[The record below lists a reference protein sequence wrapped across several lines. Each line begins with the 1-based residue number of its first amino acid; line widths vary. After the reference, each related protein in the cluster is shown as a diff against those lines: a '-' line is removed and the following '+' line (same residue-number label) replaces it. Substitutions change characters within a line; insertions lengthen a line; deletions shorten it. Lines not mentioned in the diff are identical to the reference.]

1 MSLNGRTQASKQA
14 GQKGP
19 AAGPPAGRGLL
30 ASNCSHGVALPG
42 SAEAVPPWRGRPGSS
57 SDFFPDFTS
66 PSAAR
71 KSRPGNAEQLSDKR
85 RDGAASASGF
95 LGALIRRRAE
105 GAQNVARSRAP
116 SSVGNQS
123 LRKPSWRRGSR
134 RVSPSR
140 LTLREP
146 RPQSRRPQCPGGGS
160 RRAPG
165 GPRRWKRSP
174 RSLSAPGGPRGGR
187 VPTERPA
194 AAEGHRSR
202 PRRWKGRHRGGGCCA
217 CAGVRREGA
226 DGSLGRAGTLPARA
240 PCGCAELPHRP
251 ARPRRRRRCRHGPVG
266 LGLLHRRHA
275 SPADQDKTG
284 WDTVR
289 KSRSDYPE
297 GSGFASSHV
306 PGIMQLHKET
316 PKSPAS
322 ACPLLEKTPPVKSPA
337 PRPLEDVEPVSSTQE
352 DMFDQNSTTV
362 GIAPD
367 NGCAM
372 SRLEEANSPLSTP
385 ADPLQV
391 LHLSGQGPL
400 SNCASGLA
408 RTTSEILQPVPC
420 IVPRSPT
427 EQEAEG
433 KQEDAPLKTPGTL
446 EASIPVSQD
455 AFVLQPIPTPS
466 QPEFSHDTFLPSP
479 SLEEGCKTEAEKGEN
494 SDVSTPADGSEVL
507 EAATSASFA
516 EAPLP
521 GPLEKDCV
529 LALSASEGSQLTAVE
544 KEKTGVTAPCALV
557 EKLCLPDDGSEQEA
571 NEDSQPLFVQS
582 AGGTSSGQACDDLS
596 NQGNVSSK
604 TSLLLERK
612 AVPEAPCEKPGEA
625 KLLNEGLSLHL
636 TISQERMAVEQV
648 EYSVVRE
655 AIPKNDSQA
664 AGELALAG
672 SGKQDPL
679 DNPSEAAL
687 EVQSTCQSI
696 NPGMMLKQSDS
707 EPQPERE
714 SSQFQRASIF
724 PGEILHADVL
734 PEPPFRISLAKERDV
749 FQPLTSIT
757 PPLVGQHKKGP
768 RHSTP
773 IVFGNDSDHPVV
785 AAEGIDGISVGGASV
800 SAAKMENSHQGS
812 SVVACEEEG
821 GLSLRRSL
829 VTPVMEESEE
839 PLPFSLEKP
848 EAKERKNGLAATN
861 NPSSQKMPSVFTR
874 VCGSQPEEK
883 APGPEEPSSPFRD
896 DLFNFPSSQ
905 EEDEPRRTW
914 QDQQKSVSL
923 GCRQVLP
930 KQQSEVGEAMDMDV
944 AQFQQGENQR
954 APEKSDPVVAS
965 EGKTDAPKSRSR
977 NSQRAQTPELLE
989 GLAGSVSAATQTA
1002 SAIQVEIG
1010 TSMACSAPRQCS
1022 ASVQTEKDF
1031 VWQPGS
1037 APEAQHNQKEEE
1049 FELPHQPAGRVLQR
1063 HVRTIREVRT
1073 HVTRVIT
1080 DVYYKDG
1087 TEVERQVV
1095 EEREEPHVD
1104 CYECEVDVSPSRTG
1118 AFSLTSGDLG
1128 DISSF
1133 SSKASGLQ
1141 RTSSGGSSALS
1152 ATRSGPVSGQGA
1164 GPLKEGACQRRGS
1177 QDLDLPVAR
1186 KLSPKKGSDFCPAH
1200 HDHGTV
1206 AVCEEVEDHGPSSQQ
1221 LRSVPLTPRGRG
1233 RRGRPTSRSTGMR
1246 GTVQAVA
1253 DLSTTASS
1261 DGKHSTD
1268 QCLEG
1273 QEQADAS
1280 LRRSGS
1286 PEIPLQEQPSLSD
1299 NPGLS
1304 SSGNCLVGLR
1314 VVAKWSS
1321 NGYFYS
1327 GTITQDGG
1335 GAKYRLL
1342 FDDGYECDVL
1352 ARDVLLCDPLPLET
1366 EVTALSED
1374 EYFSAGVV
1382 KGHRKESGELFYCIE
1397 KDGQLKW
1404 YRRTAVILSLE
1415 QGNRLREQFGLGPYQ
1430 PTTPLTRAADISLD
1444 NLVEG
1449 KRKRRN
1455 VGSPGTSSGSTT
1467 PIRKSPET
1475 LSGKRK
1481 LATASEEEQSPA
1493 KRGRR
1498 LALAKLGAA
1507 NAREMAS
1514 PSVSG
1519 GYSGDHL
1526 APDNQWGPLPQ
1537 NKTLFLGYAFLLSM
1551 ANSTDKLSSHQRTAV
1566 SSEEEEFLE
1575 TIPYNKPYTEL
1586 QLQAGGGFILEDF
1599 NESQCSAAYQCL
1611 LIADQHC
1618 RTRKYFL
1625 CLARGIP
1632 CVSHMW
1638 VHDSC
1643 HANRT
1648 QNYKNYLLPAGYSLE
1663 EQRLLQWHPRKN
1675 PFQKL
1680 RVLLV
1685 SDESRNFLELWSEI
1699 LMMGGAASVKQQ
1711 ESSTWKKDVSLG
1723 VFDVVVTDASCPAA
1737 VVQYAE
1743 ALHLPVVTQEWVIQ
1757 SLIAGET
1764 VGFKYPKYQYDYV
1777 PC

>member
-1 MSLNGRTQASKQA
+1 
-14 GQKGP
+14 
-19 AAGPPAGRGLL
+19 
-30 ASNCSHGVALPG
+30 
-42 SAEAVPPWRGRPGSS
+42 
-57 SDFFPDFTS
+57 
-66 PSAAR
+66 
-71 KSRPGNAEQLSDKR
+71 
-85 RDGAASASGF
+85 
-95 LGALIRRRAE
+95 
-105 GAQNVARSRAP
+105 
-116 SSVGNQS
+116 
-123 LRKPSWRRGSR
+123 
-134 RVSPSR
+134 
-140 LTLREP
+140 
-146 RPQSRRPQCPGGGS
+146 
-160 RRAPG
+160 
-165 GPRRWKRSP
+165 
-174 RSLSAPGGPRGGR
+174 
-187 VPTERPA
+187 
-194 AAEGHRSR
+194 
-202 PRRWKGRHRGGGCCA
+202 
-217 CAGVRREGA
+217 
-226 DGSLGRAGTLPARA
+226 
-240 PCGCAELPHRP
+240 
-251 ARPRRRRRCRHGPVG
+251 
-266 LGLLHRRHA
+266 
-275 SPADQDKTG
+275 
-284 WDTVR
+284 
-289 KSRSDYPE
+289 
-297 GSGFASSHV
+297 
-306 PGIMQLHKET
+306 MQLHKET

-322 ACPLLEKTPPVKSPA
+322 ACPLLEKTPPVKSP
-337 PRPLEDVEPVSSTQE
+337 PPQPLEDVEPVSSTQE

-400 SNCASGLA
+400 SNCASGRA
-408 RTTSEILQPVPC
+408 RTTSEVLQPVPC

-433 KQEDAPLKTPGTL
+433 KQEDAPLKTPGAL

-455 AFVLQPIPTPS
+455 AFVLQSIPTPS

-544 KEKTGVTAPCALV
+544 EKTAVTVPCALV
-557 EKLCLPDDGSEQEA
+557 EKLCLPDDCSEQEA
-571 NEDSQPLFVQS
+571 NKDSQPLFVQS

-596 NQGNVSSK
+596 NRGNVSSK
-604 TSLLLERK
+604 TSLLLECE
-612 AVPEAPCEKPGEA
+612 AVPEAPCEKPGEV

-636 TISQERMAVEQV
+636 TISRERMAVEQV

-687 EVQSTCQSI
+687 EVQSMCRSI
-696 NPGMMLKQSDS
+696 SPGMMLKQSDS

-714 SSQFQRASIF
+714 RSRFQRASIF

-734 PEPPFRISLAKERDV
+734 PGRDWPKGQQPVQEQSWLLPQRERGCFARTEQDKMAETQAVCQEQGQGEPGMLPGNCPVSRRDAEVRSLPLPRKQREVVGTEQQGQIMCQQEPDGQLCKRTLDPSTSLSNEPPFRISLAKERDV

-773 IVFGNDSDHPVV
+773 IVVGNDSDHPVV
-785 AAEGIDGISVGGASV
+785 AAEGTDGISVGGASV
-800 SAAKMENSHQGS
+800 SAAKMEKSHQGS
-812 SVVACEEEG
+812 SVVACEEKG

-829 VTPVMEESEE
+829 VTPMMEESEE

-874 VCGSQPEEK
+874 VCGTQPEEK
-883 APGPEEPSSPFRD
+883 APGPGEPSSPFRD

-905 EEDEPRRTW
+905 EEDEPCRTW

-954 APEKSDPVVAS
+954 APKKSDPVVAS

-977 NSQRAQTPELLE
+977 NSQHAQTSEELLE
-989 GLAGSVSAATQTA
+989 GPAGSVSAATQTA

-1022 ASVQTEKDF
+1022 ASIQTEKDF

-1049 FELPHQPAGRVLQR
+1049 FELPHPPAGRVLQR

-1133 SSKASGLQ
+1133 SPKAPGLQ

-1152 ATRSGPVSGQGA
+1152 ATRSGPISGQGA

-1186 KLSPKKGSDFCPAH
+1186 KPSPKKGSDFYPAH

-1261 DGKHSTD
+1261 DGKHSTG

-1286 PEIPLQEQPSLSD
+1286 PEIPLQDQPSLSD

-1397 KDGQLKW
+1397 KDGQQKW
-1404 YRRTAVILSLE
+1404 YQRTAVILSLE

-1519 GYSGDHL
+1519 RYSGDHL

-1551 ANSTDKLSSHQRTAV
+1551 ANSTDKLSSHQKTAV

-1643 HANRT
+1643 HANQT

-1685 SDESRNFLELWSEI
+1685 SDETRNFLELWSEI
-1699 LMMGGAASVKQQ
+1699 LTMGGAASVKQQ

-1723 VFDVVVTDASCPAA
+1723 VFDVVVTDTSCPAA